1 MEETPHLDI
10 DDLYESKQKIDIN
23 RVNLYNKLIT
33 KIHSKIRTA
42 SRQRNSKAFCHYVM
56 PEVLIGYPNYNFEE
70 CLFYVIHVLKEDG
83 FLVRYIHPNLILI
96 SWNHW
101 VPNYV
106 REEIYRKTGKKID
119 KYGNEIQDS
128 KQSKHVGKSTIVN
141 NDAKE
146 KQNNLNNKYTPTGK
160 FIYSKDIL
168 DTIRE
173 VI

>member
-1 MEETPHLDI
+1 MEETPHIDI
-10 DDLYESKQKIDIN
+10 DDLYESKQKVDIN

-33 KIHSKIRTA
+33 KIHSKIKTA

-70 CLFYVIHVLKEDG
+70 CLFYIIHVLKEDG
-83 FLVRYIHPNLILI
+83 FLVRYVHPNLILI

-106 REEIYRKTGKKID
+106 REEIYKKTGKKID
-119 KYGNEIQDS
+119 KYGNEIHDS
-128 KQSKHVGKSTIVN
+128 KQNKSISENTIVKA
-141 NDAKE
+141 NDKE
-146 KQNNLNNKYTPTGK
+146 KKNNVNDKYTPSGK
-160 FIYSKDIL
+160 FIYSNDIL

-173 VI
+173 II

>member
-1 MEETPHLDI
+1 MEEIPHIDI
-10 DDLYESKQKIDIN
+10 DDLYETKQKVDIN

-70 CLFYVIHVLKEDG
+70 CLFYVIHILKEDG
-83 FLVRYIHPNLILI
+83 FLVRYIHPNLLLI

-106 REEIYRKTGKKID
+106 RNEIYKKTGKRID
-119 KYGNEIQDS
+119 KFGNEIKDKEQHD
-128 KQSKHVGKSTIVN
+128 KNLEKKHVSFEKTNVSKNVN
-141 NDAKE
+141 D
-146 KQNNLNNKYTPTGK
+146 KYTPTGK
-160 FIYSKDIL
+160 FIYSNDIL
-168 DTIRE
+168 DTIRD
-173 VI
+173 II